1 MDKNRK
7 MQHYFSDAFAFTTSA
22 SPASLNVFD
31 SLHVGSG
38 TPNFLPLLI
47 RKDEDENLH
56 SCSSVCSA
64 ASTVA
69 SAVCSIGDSI
79 SFPVSSETTF
89 DLTTRLNFEFSSE
102 REHAPARK
110 RACYSNRGWKRS
122 AYDSEREYGTGST
135 SLLDFIEQNRCLES
149 SCKQGNPGSA
159 GSALPVINLAKES
172 ALEEFS
178 LGSGSPFVSV
188 DLFSS
193 KSCK

>member
-1 MDKNRK
+1 
-7 MQHYFSDAFAFTTSA
+7 MQHYFSDAFAFSTSA
-22 SPASLNVFD
+22 SPASLTNVD

-38 TPNFLPLLI
+38 FPNFLPLFI
-47 RKDEDENLH
+47 RKDEDESLH

-102 REHAPARK
+102 KEHAPARK
-110 RACYSNRGWKRS
+110 RTCNSNRGWKRS
-122 AYDSEREYGTGST
+122 AYDSERECRTDSS
-135 SLLDFIEQNRCLES
+135 SLLDFIAQNRGLES

-159 GSALPVINLAKES
+159 GSALPICKPATEC

-178 LGSGSPFVSV
+178 LGSGSPFASG
-188 DLFSS
+188 DLISS
-193 KSCK
+193 KSFK